1 MWQNLS
7 THRKGL
13 VFVGLSALLFSTP
26 GLFTRG
32 VSASGWDVIFW
43 RALFSVMF
51 TTAYLTWRGTLKSQ
65 ISNLG
70 IVGWANALVWASG
83 TIAFLQAYKLTS
95 IANVSLVYGSAPIL
109 TAFLAWMWFR
119 ERPRNIVLAASMLA
133 FAGVVVIGAGS
144 LGTMH
149 LGGDLLALW
158 MSCTVAIGL
167 SVFRKFP
174 QTPAAGTAL
183 MSSVLVIPPAL
194 IWGQPFATSYSEI
207 AILALF
213 GLVFSIA
220 AILLSEGSKLLPS
233 SEAALVSNL
242 EVPVQPILAWII
254 LNELPARA
262 TFIGGA
268 LILIAIGASTWPSR
282 GRVATM
288 PTIG

>member
-7 THRKGL
+7 THSKGL
-13 VFVGLSALLFSTP
+13 TLVGLSALLFSTP

-43 RALFSVMF
+43 RAVFSVMF
-51 TTAYLTWRGTLKSQ
+51 TAAYLTWRGTLKSQ
-65 ISNLG
+65 ILNLG
-70 IVGWANALVWASG
+70 VIGWANALIWASG

-119 ERPRNIVLAASMLA
+119 ERPRNIVLAASILA
-133 FAGVVVIGAGS
+133 LAGVIVIGAGS
-144 LGTMH
+144 LGTLH

-183 MSSVLVIPPAL
+183 LSSVLVIP
-194 IWGQPFATSYSEI
+194 QP
-207 AILALF
+207 
-213 GLVFSIA
+213 
-220 AILLSEGSKLLPS
+220 
-233 SEAALVSNL
+233 
-242 EVPVQPILAWII
+242 
-254 LNELPARA
+254 
-262 TFIGGA
+262 
-268 LILIAIGASTWPSR
+268 
-282 GRVATM
+282 
-288 PTIG
+288 